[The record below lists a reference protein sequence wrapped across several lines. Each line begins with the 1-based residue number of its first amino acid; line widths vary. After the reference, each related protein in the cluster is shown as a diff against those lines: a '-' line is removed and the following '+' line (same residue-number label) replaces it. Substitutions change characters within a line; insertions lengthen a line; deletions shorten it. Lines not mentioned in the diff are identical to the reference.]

1 MSNAQKPQADD
12 PMLARLLRQPT
23 GLRAGGLHDQ
33 YQVIATYHNRSGE
46 MPFAICRDGLL
57 LNPATEGRFV
67 PYVEIEDAGYYHE
80 EMVRRAKE
88 AKASGVSQ
96 PLSIRLRSGEKST
109 YRLKFGMMA
118 CRIC

>member
-1 MSNAQKPQADD
+1 
-12 PMLARLLRQPT
+12 
-23 GLRAGGLHDQ
+23 
-33 YQVIATYHNRSGE
+33 

-88 AKASGVSQ
+88 AKASGVISTVVHSAPQ
-96 PLSIRLRSGEKST
+96 WRREST